1 MENRRITAA
10 QLGAF
15 AACLQKEEKSPA
27 TVEKYLR
34 EVQRFAAWLAAHGAT
49 VNKEAVTA
57 YKEELLNKGFCPA
70 TVNGKLTALDR
81 LFGFLGW
88 HECRLK
94 TVRTQRDVFRTE
106 KRELG
111 QAEYARLCR
120 AAERRRNR
128 RLCLLLQ
135 TICGTGIRVGELA
148 FVTVE
153 AVRAGEV
160 AVSCKGKVRR
170 VLLVRALREKLLRY
184 AADIGAVEGP
194 VFRTRTGRP
203 LHRTN
208 IWREMKALCGEAGV
222 EPQKVF
228 PHNLRHLFALTF
240 YRQEKDIAALAD
252 ILGHSSIE
260 TTRVYVLS
268 TGREHRRRM
277 ENLHLIL

>member
-1 MENRRITAA
+1 MEAHSLTRR
-10 QLGAF
+10 QLEDYRSH
-15 AACLQKEEKSPA
+15 LQAEEKSTA
-27 TVEKYLR
+27 TQEAYMRTALAF
-34 EVQRFAAWLAAHGAT
+34 FADSAGAVTKASAAVYKRRLLAGGYAVRTVNARLAA
-49 VNKEAVTA
+49 
-57 YKEELLNKGFCPA
+57 LNG
-70 TVNGKLTALDR
+70 

-228 PHNLRHLFALTF
+228 PHNLRHLFARTF
-240 YRQEKDIAALAD
+240 YNLEKNISKLAD
-252 ILGHSSIE
+252 LLGHSSIE
-260 TTRVYVLS
+260 TTRIYIMES
-268 TGREHRRRM
+268 GAEHERLLNKM
-277 ENLHLIL
+277 HLLL

>member
-1 MENRRITAA
+1 MEVHSLTRR
-10 QLGAF
+10 QLEDYRSH
-15 AACLQKEEKSPA
+15 LQAEEKSTA
-27 TVEKYLR
+27 TQEAYMRTALAF
-34 EVQRFAAWLAAHGAT
+34 FADSAGAVTKASAAVYKRRLLAGGYAVRTVNARLAA
-49 VNKEAVTA
+49 
-57 YKEELLNKGFCPA
+57 LNG
-70 TVNGKLTALDR
+70 

-170 VLLVRALREKLLRY
+170 VRAAGKAPAVRRRHRRCRRTGVPHTDGTSPAPNKHLAGDEGALRGSGRR
-184 AADIGAVEGP
+184 AAEGVP
-194 VFRTRTGRP
+194 
-203 LHRTN
+203 
-208 IWREMKALCGEAGV
+208 A
-222 EPQKVF
+222 
-228 PHNLRHLFALTF
+228 
-240 YRQEKDIAALAD
+240 
-252 ILGHSSIE
+252 
-260 TTRVYVLS
+260 
-268 TGREHRRRM
+268 
-277 ENLHLIL
+277 

>member
-1 MENRRITAA
+1 M
-10 QLGAF
+10 
-15 AACLQKEEKSPA
+15 
-27 TVEKYLR
+27 
-34 EVQRFAAWLAAHGAT
+34 
-49 VNKEAVTA
+49 
-57 YKEELLNKGFCPA
+57 
-70 TVNGKLTALDR
+70 
-81 LFGFLGW
+81 
-88 HECRLK
+88 
-94 TVRTQRDVFRTE
+94 RTQRDVFRTE

-135 TICGTGIRVGELA
+135 TICGTGIRVGELT

-228 PHNLRHLFALTF
+228 PHNLRHLF
-240 YRQEKDIAALAD
+240 
-252 ILGHSSIE
+252 
-260 TTRVYVLS
+260 
-268 TGREHRRRM
+268 
-277 ENLHLIL
+277 